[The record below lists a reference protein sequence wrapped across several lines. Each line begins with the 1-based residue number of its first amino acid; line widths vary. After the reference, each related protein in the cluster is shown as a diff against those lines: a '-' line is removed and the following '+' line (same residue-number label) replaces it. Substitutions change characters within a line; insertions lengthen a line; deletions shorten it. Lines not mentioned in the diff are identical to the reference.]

1 MSAIVLNEKME
12 KASELT
18 LPESFSGINPHN
30 LYLYVKS
37 AQAAMRAN
45 SASALT
51 RSQVRGG
58 GKKPWAQKGGGRARA
73 GSRRSPVFVG
83 GGKAFGPSNNRN
95 YDLKVNKKQKKLALN
110 FALNEH
116 ANNGSLF
123 IVDSIEIA
131 SGKTKDAATLFKALN
146 QRDTLFVKTVLDE
159 KTYLAFENIAS
170 TYVIEENE
178 LNAYLA
184 ANYRSLV
191 IEKAVWE
198 NLVGEAK

>member
-1 MSAIVLNEKME
+1 ME
-12 KASELT
+12 KASELA

-51 RSQVRGG
+51 RAEVRGG

-73 GSRRSPVFVG
+73 GSRRSPIFVG
-83 GGKAFGPSNNRN
+83 GGKAFGPKNNRN

-116 ANNGSLF
+116 AQNGSLF

-131 SGKTKDAATLFKALN
+131 SGKTRDAAAMFKSLN

-159 KTYLAFENIAS
+159 QTYLAFENISS

>member
-12 KASELT
+12 KASELA

-45 SASALT
+45 SATALT
-51 RSQVRGG
+51 RAEVRGG
-58 GKKPWAQKGGGRARA
+58 GKKPWAQKGGGRGRA
-73 GSRRSPVFVG
+73 GSRRDPSFVG
-83 GGKAFGPSNNRN
+83 GGKAWGPKNNRN

-110 FALNEH
+110 FALAEH
-116 ANNGSLF
+116 AKNGTLF
-123 IVDSIEIA
+123 VIDSIEIA
-131 SGKTKDAATLFKALN
+131 SGKTKDAVAMFKALN

-159 KTYLAFENIAS
+159 QTYLAFQNIAS

>member
-12 KASELT
+12 KASELA

-37 AQAAMRAN
+37 AQAAQRAN
-45 SASALT
+45 TATALS
-51 RSQVRGG
+51 RGEVRGG

-73 GSRRSPVFVG
+73 GSRRSPIFVG
-83 GGKAFGPSNNRN
+83 GGKAFGPQNNRN

-116 ANNGSLF
+116 AQNGSLF
-123 IVDSIEIA
+123 IVDSIEVA
-131 SGKTKDAATLFKALN
+131 SGKTKDANAMFKALN
-146 QRDTLFVKTVLDE
+146 QRDALFVKSLLDE
-159 KTYLAFENIAS
+159 KTFLAFENLQS
-170 TYVIEENE
+170 TYVIEANE

>member
-1 MSAIVLNEKME
+1 MRPSRTFLFL
-12 KASELT
+12 LT
-18 LPESFSGINPHN
+18 VVVCLSLLSVFFYPQKWRTAFGLPEQSVDLSKMTDDVV
-30 LYLYVKS
+30 LSSAVKVTDS
-37 AQAAMRAN
+37 TFQ
-45 SASALT
+45 T
-51 RSQVRGG
+51 
-58 GKKPWAQKGGGRARA
+58 
-73 GSRRSPVFVG
+73 
-83 GGKAFGPSNNRN
+83 
-95 YDLKVNKKQKKLALN
+95 VNDS
-110 FALNEH
+110 
-116 ANNGSLF
+116 SLF

-131 SGKTKDAATLFKALN
+131 SGKTKDAVAMFKALN

-159 KTYLAFENIAS
+159 QTYLAFQNISS